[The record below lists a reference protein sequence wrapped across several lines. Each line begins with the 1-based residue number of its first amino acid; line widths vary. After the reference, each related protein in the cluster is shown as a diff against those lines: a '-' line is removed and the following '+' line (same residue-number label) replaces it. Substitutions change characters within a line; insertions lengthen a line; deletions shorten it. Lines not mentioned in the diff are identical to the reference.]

1 MPRCARR
8 ATGIVSNGS
17 PRKRIAPA
25 RAGTVPLM
33 VLNSV
38 DLPAPF
44 GPTTVTNWPSPT
56 FTDTSVSATRPP

>member
-1 MPRCARR
+1 MRSKSWPWK
-8 ATGIVSNGS
+8 VML
-17 PRKRIAPA
+17 PA
-25 RAGTVPLM
+25 AGGTTPQM

-56 FTDTSVSATRPP
+56 LSDTSVSARSPP